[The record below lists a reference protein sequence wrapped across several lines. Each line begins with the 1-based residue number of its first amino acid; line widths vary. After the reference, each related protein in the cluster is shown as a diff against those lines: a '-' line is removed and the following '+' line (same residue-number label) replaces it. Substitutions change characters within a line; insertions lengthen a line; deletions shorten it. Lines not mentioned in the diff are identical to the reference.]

1 VTLAPHPAHGAM
13 IAHPLCP
20 GPTDDPAAVSGGRT
34 RPMTERVA
42 FFPAPCCTA
51 ISSTLLPSSRAT
63 STGSAQTPAN
73 AQAATRYRLSLHRVH
88 WLDLGYTGPIMS
100 SAGVFVTSHGRDP
113 VP

>member
-1 VTLAPHPAHGAM
+1 
-13 IAHPLCP
+13 
-20 GPTDDPAAVSGGRT
+20 
-34 RPMTERVA
+34 MTERVA
-42 FFPAPCCTA
+42 FFPAPYCTA
-51 ISSTLLPSSRAT
+51 ISSTLFAEQSCN